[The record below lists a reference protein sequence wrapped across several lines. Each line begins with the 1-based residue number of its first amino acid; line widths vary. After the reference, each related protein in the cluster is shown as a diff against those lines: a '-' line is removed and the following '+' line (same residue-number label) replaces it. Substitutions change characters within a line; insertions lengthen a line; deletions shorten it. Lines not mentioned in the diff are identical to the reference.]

1 MTACVNSEEAAV
13 AMDPNEL
20 VVILDRAIANLPD
33 PSADGRRRV
42 YERVEKTI
50 RATCTS
56 QEGVLDSERYRALRR
71 DLGTAIAMIEKQTR
85 IAARSHIHPHAP
97 PAEAPA
103 PPPPT
108 PAPAPEA
115 PAEESSEFA
124 AEETS
129 PPWLKRIGIGA
140 LGLAVVLSAVFA
152 VLPGG
157 PLNGL
162 IAGREA
168 VAPSPPAKQDPFAG
182 GPVPE
187 PASEPLAAPTDG
199 DLAAF
204 APVPAQPGVPRVT
217 DVKVSI
223 LNGASAWRIEPLS
236 GFDNE
241 PSGTPV
247 MAIAQDR
254 ESPLMVSLYCDTPEL
269 MVFRI
274 AFGSDPATLK
284 QELSERGRLDGILRQ
299 KIQVKTDRN
308 EGFAGEFLAL
318 TAHSWGIRLAPDNV
332 ETLRTGKEI
341 EVTIGD
347 TVAGKVSLSGAT
359 PAIEEALASSSCT

>member
-1 MTACVNSEEAAV
+1 
-13 AMDPNEL
+13 MDPNEL

-56 QEGVLDSERYRALRR
+56 QEGVLNSERYRALRR

-108 PAPAPEA
+108 PPEA
-115 PAEESSEFA
+115 PVEASGEFA
-124 AEETS
+124 EDETS

-140 LGLAVVLSAVFA
+140 LGLAVVLGAVFA

-162 IAGREA
+162 ISGGES
-168 VAPSPPAKQDPFAG
+168 VAPSPPAQPPAKQDPFAG
-182 GPVPE
+182 APVPE
-187 PASEPLAAPTDG
+187 TPSEPAPVAAPGDG
-199 DLAAF
+199 DLTAF

-241 PSGTPV
+241 PDGQPV

-254 ESPLMVSLYCDTPEL
+254 QSPLMVSLYCDTPEL

-274 AFGSDPATLK
+274 AFGSDPETLK

-318 TAHSWGIRLAPDNV
+318 TSHSWGIRLAPDNV